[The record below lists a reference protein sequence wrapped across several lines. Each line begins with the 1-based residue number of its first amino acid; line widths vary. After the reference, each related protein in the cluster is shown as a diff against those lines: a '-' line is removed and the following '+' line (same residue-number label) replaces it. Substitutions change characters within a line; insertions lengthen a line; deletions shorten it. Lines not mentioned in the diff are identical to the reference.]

1 MEIGIFEIQVES
13 FSRDLALAH
22 VRRGYSQYRTGDLTA
37 AMAEFLEA
45 RRLCPDDPYVHYL
58 IGKTLIRFGR
68 PREAQTSLKEAIRL
82 CPAFIDVHY
91 QLGRAYLAERSSQL
105 ARAQKA
111 FEAELAVYPA
121 HAEAHYAL
129 SRIHRTNGD
138 RDAAIDARSRA
149 ARHGFRRNDRTTRRH
164 LKSI

>member
-1 MEIGIFEIQVES
+1 MEIGIFEVQVES

-22 VRRGYSQYRTGDLTA
+22 VRRGYSHYRTGDLTA
-37 AMAEFLEA
+37 AMAEFIEA

-58 IGKTLIRFGR
+58 LGKTLIRFGR

-82 CPAFIDVHY
+82 CPAFIDAHY
-91 QLGRAYLAERSSQL
+91 QMGRAYLAERSSQL

-129 SRIHRTNGD
+129 SRIHRTLGNKD
-138 RDAAIDARSRA
+138 VAVEARRRA
-149 ARHGFRRNDRTTRRH
+149 ALHGFRRGDRTTRRH